1 MSTHGSV
8 RAFHIYIKT
17 YSQGTRYLNHIT
29 ENTPLKLRN
38 SVTIQLLKTM
48 STAKENSPSYNPK
61 ICKNTTTAYFMYQS
75 LYLALLE
82 NPFLRSFCTQFLNI
96 LKHVQNNIF
105 NMHWKEKKCLLNNSI
120 LQKEIILMKTNMKLC
135 ILNYILIHQG
145 I

>member
-17 YSQGTRYLNHIT
+17 YSQCTHYLSHTT

-48 STAKENSPSYNPK
+48 SMAMEKGPSYNSK
-61 ICKNTTTAYFMYQS
+61 ICKNATTAYFVCQS

-82 NPFLRSFCTQFLNI
+82 NPFLRSFCT
-96 LKHVQNNIF
+96 
-105 NMHWKEKKCLLNNSI
+105 
-120 LQKEIILMKTNMKLC
+120 
-135 ILNYILIHQG
+135 
-145 I
+145 